1 MKRTIRKSY
10 YGNFRKR
17 YPKLKRAVMI
27 QRAFVATSRHF
38 GHKVAANTG
47 STQATANSITKMVER
62 FAMRRIGGKSMD
74 KQRTIIVILVAL
86 VLMLTTIILDLFGV
100 MG

>member
-17 YPKLKRAVMI
+17 YAKLKRAVMI

-38 GHKVAANTG
+38 WHKVAPKKFECGEGALNPLM
-47 STQATANSITKMVER
+47 SIAQSFTI
-62 FAMRRIGGKSMD
+62 RR
-74 KQRTIIVILVAL
+74 V
-86 VLMLTTIILDLFGV
+86 FGLKIKKV
-100 MG
+100 KE